1 MLITEVIIVILFLG
15 LLLLI
20 GTPVGIS
27 LGLIGLVGL
36 VFQCG
41 AVGFDIAVHS
51 AMGSLNNFI
60 LLAVPLFITMGV
72 LLGKG
77 GIGGKIYDVFDC
89 FLKHL
94 PGGVGIATVFTC
106 AVLSA
111 MCGTSVAVAGMV
123 GAFALPNM
131 QKLGYSLPLSM
142 GIVIGGGALGILIPP
157 SVPMILYGAIAQ
169 ESVGRLFLA
178 GVGPGILAVI
188 LFSIYVFIAY
198 RKEGGKVR
206 KRALW
211 SERWSALKEGIW
223 GLLIPILIIILL
235 YTGVATPVEI
245 AALGCILALIVGFL
259 IYKTINIRNI
269 ISILKEALSS
279 SIMVLFIIAG
289 AMILAKY
296 VTLAGIDKAVGNIFV
311 GGNIPVWGF
320 LLITMLI
327 ILVMGCFLEGA
338 SIMLIM
344 LPVLILTIHAYG
356 YDPYVYAILLVI
368 NIECAMLTPPIGL
381 NLFAVDGIAKSLNYP
396 STLGIAVKG
405 SYPFL
410 IIYLSIMLLVA
421 IFPQIALWLPEHM
434 IM

>member
-1 MLITEVIIVILFLG
+1 MLTEVIIVILFLA
-15 LLLLI
+15 LLLLV

-27 LGLIGLVGL
+27 LGMIGLLGL
-36 VFQCG
+36 VFRCG
-41 AVGFDIAVHS
+41 AVGCDIAVH
-51 AMGSLNNFI
+51 AVMGSLNNFI

-72 LLGKG
+72 ILGKG
-77 GIGGKIYDVFDC
+77 GIGVKIYDVFDS
-89 FLKHL
+89 FLRHL

-106 AVLSA
+106 AILSA

-123 GAFALPNM
+123 GIFALPNM

-206 KRALW
+206 KRTLW

-223 GLLIPILIIILL
+223 GLIIPILIIILL

-245 AALGCILALIVGFL
+245 AALGCILALIVSFF
-259 IYKTINIRNI
+259 IYKTINIRNVF
-269 ISILKEALSS
+269 SILREALSS

-289 AMILAKY
+289 ALVLAKY
-296 VTLAGIDKAVGNIFV
+296 VTLAGIDKAVGNIFI

-327 ILVMGCFLEGA
+327 ILGMGCFLEGA

-344 LPVLILTIHAYG
+344 LPILILTIHAYG
-356 YDPYVYAILLVI
+356 YDPYVYAVLLVI

-396 STLGIAVKG
+396 STMGIAVKG
-405 SYPFL
+405 SFPFL
-410 IIYLSIMLLVA
+410 IIYLVIMVLVA
-421 IFPQIALWLPEHM
+421 IFPQIALWLPAHM